1 MGWGD
6 SAEARRAASRGPT
19 PPVPPPSPGPT
30 ARVARQKRRSGG
42 ANPLLIAAAAAAVLL
57 PVAQHLGWLGALK
70 RTLRRHGVRLPW
82 SRGEED
88 DEDDEDSGGEGGGTR
103 SAFRFPKGAPRSKSD
118 AASSLPRTAQGKN
131 KKGKSRKAGALPAM
145 HTRCCNVAAAP
156 PIARSAPRGERSGVA
171 QGC

>member
-6 SAEARRAASRGPT
+6 SAEARRAATRGPA
-19 PPVPPPSPGPT
+19 PPVPPPSPAPA
-30 ARVARQKRRSGG
+30 ARVARQKRSG

-57 PVAQHLGWLGALK
+57 PVAQQLGWLGALK

-88 DEDDEDSGGEGGGTR
+88 DDDDEGSDGGGGGTR

-118 AASSLPRTAQGKN
+118 AVSSLPRTGQGKN
-131 KKGKSRKAGALPAM
+131 KKGKSRKAGALPSLHA
-145 HTRCCNVAAAP
+145 RC
-156 PIARSAPRGERSGVA
+156 
-171 QGC
+171 

>member
-1 MGWGD
+1 
-6 SAEARRAASRGPT
+6 
-19 PPVPPPSPGPT
+19 
-30 ARVARQKRRSGG
+30 VARQKRSG

-57 PVAQHLGWLGALK
+57 PVAQQLGWLGALK

-103 SAFRFPKGAPRSKSD
+103 SAFRFPKGAQRSKND
-118 AASSLPRTAQGKN
+118 PASSLPRTAQGKN

-145 HTRCCNVAAAP
+145 HMRCCNDAAAP
-156 PIARSAPRGERSGVA
+156 PIARSAPRCKRSRVA